1 MRVTAFWQIRFW
13 GSIIH
18 EYMDLRLIELLGK
31 YQEEELEAIERWFNY
46 TQPLAN
52 EIMGNMKIARGTIVR
67 EKNTQ

>member
-1 MRVTAFWQIRFW
+1 
-13 GSIIH
+13 
-18 EYMDLRLIELLGK
+18 MDLRLIELLGK

>member
-1 MRVTAFWQIRFW
+1 MRATAFWQIRFW
-13 GSIIH
+13 DSIIRQ
-18 EYMDLRLIELLGK
+18 YMDLRLIELLGK